1 MGLSASRLTRRALLG
16 AGVILAAGQRRRLA
30 PVDESKQDASF
41 AQFLVLLRAVANGRD
56 GAGLQRLC
64 APDVITGFGSP
75 PGPAELVKNMQ
86 AGGWAH
92 LQTVLKLGAARY
104 EQGFAM
110 PYVFAKFPEDLET
123 FEHVVTIRAG
133 AVLRSAG
140 RADAAVVCPL
150 DYDILK
156 VDDARPVKGW
166 IQAARLDGPRGWVAE
181 ADVRSAGS
189 ERMLFEKKSGAWKI
203 TAWAAGD

>member
-1 MGLSASRLTRRALLG
+1 
-16 AGVILAAGQRRRLA
+16 VVLAADRRRRLA
-30 PVDESKQDASF
+30 PADEAKQDASF
-41 AQFLVLLRAVANGRD
+41 AQFLTTLRAVASGRD

-64 APDVITGFGSP
+64 ARDVITGIDSP
-75 PGPAELVKNMQ
+75 PGPAELVKKMQ

-92 LQTVLKLGAARY
+92 LQTVLALGAARY
-104 EQGFAM
+104 DEGFAI
-110 PYVFAKFPEDLET
+110 PYIFAKFPEDLEV

-133 AVLRSAG
+133 AVLRTAG

-166 IQAARLDGPRGWVAE
+166 IQAARLDGPKGWVAA
-181 ADVRSAGS
+181 ADVRSTGA
-189 ERMLFEKKSGAWKI
+189 ERMIFMKQTGAWKI